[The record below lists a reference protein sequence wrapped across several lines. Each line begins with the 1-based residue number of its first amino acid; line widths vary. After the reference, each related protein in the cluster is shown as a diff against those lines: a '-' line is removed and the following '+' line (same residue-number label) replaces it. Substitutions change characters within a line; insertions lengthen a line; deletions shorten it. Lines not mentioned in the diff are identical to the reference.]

1 MPCTQDFRRDS
12 GADGL
17 AARCSDLVDQD
28 GRPEQSIWT
37 TGLLR
42 DAAPQQPFE
51 AGWAVDGRL
60 SSQVQLSARQL
71 PPPSV
76 PEDPAQAARSVQ
88 PAQRSSQ
95 TPQRLDQDI

>member
-1 MPCTQDFRRDS
+1 MALTVS
-12 GADGL
+12 
-17 AARCSDLVDQD
+17 
-28 GRPEQSIWT
+28 
-37 TGLLR
+37 LR
-42 DAAPQQPFE
+42 DVAISSIRTGAQSRRSGQLDCYVMQQPFE

-95 TPQRLDQDI
+95 TPQGLDQDI